1 MNRERMRKTVLA
13 VVGLF
18 YVGLLYPLC
27 SDLWHSHWLLE
38 MQGND
43 CEPMFLSFFIGLGFF
58 LLLIVRRPSP
68 HRFFI
73 GFAAWSSLFHSAVMA
88 IEQWEAWSHGV
99 RRDYTDVLI
108 AAIVGVVLLA
118 VTPSKREAAVTLS
131 SLDVQRPR

>member
-73 GFAAWSSLFHSAVMA
+73 GFAAQSAFRNRNLQSSYHIDIREGLLGSAEIPYA
-88 IEQWEAWSHGV
+88 EKKEECAN
-99 RRDYTDVLI
+99 
-108 AAIVGVVLLA
+108 
-118 VTPSKREAAVTLS
+118 
-131 SLDVQRPR
+131 